1 MSKLLIVESP
11 NKVKSIKG
19 FLGADWEVAASVGH
33 ITTLASDGNENL
45 GFEITEKS
53 VACRYVA
60 NGERGESVI
69 KKLKGLASRADS
81 IWLATDPDREGEA
94 IAWHLQQQIC
104 GKKPIHR
111 VTYTQITE
119 AAVKAAIAN
128 PRQLD
133 MALINA
139 QRSRQ
144 CLDKRVGFKLSR
156 IVQNGGG
163 GKSAGRVQSAALQLL
178 VARERQIE
186 NFKPVP
192 YWSLSARYG
201 EGFTAFYLGSEAIAE
216 VEEESATVDDAA
228 DPAEAGGS
236 EARQRVTSLAEADRI
251 VGIACQNPH
260 RITEFTS
267 RSQP

>member
-33 ITTLASDGNENL
+33 ITTLANDGNERL
-45 GFEITEKS
+45 GFEITEQG

-133 MALINA
+133 MALI
-139 QRSRQ
+139 
-144 CLDKRVGFKLSR
+144 KR
-156 IVQNGGG
+156 
-163 GKSAGRVQSAALQLL
+163 AA
-178 VARERQIE
+178 
-186 NFKPVP
+186 VP
-192 YWSLSARYG
+192 TMPG
-201 EGFTAFYLGSEAIAE
+201 
-216 VEEESATVDDAA
+216 
-228 DPAEAGGS
+228 
-236 EARQRVTSLAEADRI
+236 
-251 VGIACQNPH
+251 
-260 RITEFTS
+260 
-267 RSQP
+267 